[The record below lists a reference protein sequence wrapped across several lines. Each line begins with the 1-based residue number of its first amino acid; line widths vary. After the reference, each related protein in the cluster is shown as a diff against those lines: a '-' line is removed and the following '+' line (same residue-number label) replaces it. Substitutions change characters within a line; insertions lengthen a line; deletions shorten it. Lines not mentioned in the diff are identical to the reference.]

1 MAEAV
6 INLTTVRP
14 KNGANPFVTAQDI
27 SVRGVDLFYGDAQAL
42 KNINLFIERN
52 KVTALIGPSGCGK
65 STLLRCLNRMNDEI
79 KGCAIHGSFTIGDT
93 DLYREVN
100 VNLLR
105 KNIGMVFQK
114 PNVFPMSIF
123 DNMTYGPKTY
133 GVHDKAELARIAEEC
148 LVKANLWDEVKDRL
162 KESALSLSG
171 GQQQRLC
178 IARCLSINPRVI
190 LMDFDGEDRTAGRRT
205 QKRLHHRHRHAQ
217 HAAGDARGG
226 QDGVLPF
233 GRSYRIR
240 RYRPDLQRSAR
251 GRDQALHQRRV
262 QLIKT
267 SFLLHLPPHI

>member
-27 SVRGVDLFYGDAQAL
+27 SIKGVDLFYGDAQAL
-42 KNINLFIERN
+42 KNIDLFIERN

-190 LMDFDGEDRTAGRRT
+190 LMDEPTSSLDPISTAKIEQLVVELKKDYT
-205 QKRLHHRHRHAQ
+205 IVIVTHNMQ
-217 HAAGDARGG
+217 
-226 QDGVLPF
+226 
-233 GRSYRIR
+233 
-240 RYRPDLQRSAR
+240 
-251 GRDQALHQRRV
+251 QAMRV
-262 QLIKT
+262 ADKT
-267 SFLLHLPPHI
+267 AFFLLGDLIEYGDTDQIFNDPHEEETKRYISGAFS